1 MPEEFYIGSE
11 SDEELVCIS
20 NRELHQLHA
29 ENLAMTVVMHEGF
42 HGRVQPLK
50 APWSEV
56 MKLSMANIKCYNA
69 SFKKTVY
76 AGVYDRKSDLVEM
89 IKDRVDLFAD
99 QRDGEATFINT
110 YCLQEVIVTANYN
123 SRSGSLNDDD
133 KGVALRPDARPKS
146 HHDEV
151 PDQPGITNDYPI

>member
-1 MPEEFYIGSE
+1 MITRSE
-11 SDEELVCIS
+11 LRRVHD
-20 NRELHQLHA
+20 
-29 ENLAMTVVMHEGF
+29 ENLALTLVIQNAFHE
-42 HGRVQPLK
+42 RVQPLK
-50 APWSEV
+50 APWAV
-56 MKLSMANIKCYNA
+56 AVKLSHDNIKAYIA

-133 KGVALRPDARPKS
+133 KGVALRLDARPKS

>member
-1 MPEEFYIGSE
+1 M
-11 SDEELVCIS
+11 
-20 NRELHQLHA
+20 
-29 ENLAMTVVMHEGF
+29 
-42 HGRVQPLK
+42 
-50 APWSEV
+50 
-56 MKLSMANIKCYNA
+56 
-69 SFKKTVY
+69 
-76 AGVYDRKSDLVEM
+76 SDLVEM

-151 PDQPGITNDYPI
+151 PDQPGITNDYPV

>member
-1 MPEEFYIGSE
+1 M
-11 SDEELVCIS
+11 CIS
-20 NRELHQLHA
+20 TRELHQLHD
-29 ENLAMTVVMHEGF
+29 ENLAMTMVMHEGF

-76 AGVYDRKSDLVEM
+76 AGECVRKSDLVEM

-110 YCLQEVIVTANYN
+110 CLQEVIVTANYL
-123 SRSGSLNDDD
+123 SLI
-133 KGVALRPDARPKS
+133 
-146 HHDEV
+146 H
-151 PDQPGITNDYPI
+151 I

>member
-1 MPEEFYIGSE
+1 M
-11 SDEELVCIS
+11 CIS
-20 NRELHQLHA
+20 SRELHQLQADVLHLHD
-29 ENLAMTVVMHEGF
+29 ENLEVIKQNLAMTLIIQNGF
-42 HGRVQPLK
+42 HGRVEPHK
-50 APWSEV
+50 APWAKV
-56 MKLSMANIKCYNA
+56 VKLSKDNIKAYIA

-76 AGVYDRKSDLVEM
+76 AGECVRKSDLVEM

-110 YCLQEVIVTANYN
+110 YCLQNNIVTANYN

-133 KGVALRPDARPKS
+133 KGVALRPDARPNH

-151 PDQPGITNDYPI
+151 HIQQGITNEYLI